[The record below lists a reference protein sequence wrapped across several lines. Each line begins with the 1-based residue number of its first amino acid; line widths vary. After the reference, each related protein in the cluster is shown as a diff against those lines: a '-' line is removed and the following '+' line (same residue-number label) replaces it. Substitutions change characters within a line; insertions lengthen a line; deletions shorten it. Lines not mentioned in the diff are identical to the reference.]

1 MSFERVEMDQKSK
14 FPIKGFREGLLI
26 SLGEGDWQ
34 KLTDE
39 LLTHIDGQPE
49 FFEGAKVAI
58 DVNERRLRAADVS
71 KLRDRLADR
80 KVSLFA
86 LLSKSAATETVAETL
101 GLSTKKSDLKSGAN
115 ELPRALHGGE
125 NALLIRKTLRSGASV
140 KFAGDVIVDGDVNPG
155 AEIIAS
161 GSIYVWGILRGSA
174 HAGIEGSKHEV
185 FAALEIQTSNLRIAE
200 FDYQEPKIKVKI
212 KKKAEKAF
220 VDERNLKIVD
230 WDQYKRLE

>member
-1 MSFERVEMDQKSK
+1 
-14 FPIKGFREGLLI
+14 
-26 SLGEGDWQ
+26 
-34 KLTDE
+34 
-39 LLTHIDGQPE
+39 
-49 FFEGAKVAI
+49 
-58 DVNERRLRAADVS
+58 
-71 KLRDRLADR
+71 
-80 KVSLFA
+80 
-86 LLSKSAATETVAETL
+86 VAETL

-174 HAGIEGSKHEV
+174 HAGIEGSKQEV
-185 FAALEIQTSNLRIAE
+185 IVALEIQTSNLRIAE
-200 FDYQEPKIKVKI
+200 FNYQEPKIKVKI